1 MGVNFIS
8 DKTKQRW
15 NDVADIVENLPE
27 PPVAPRR
34 RPRTKSKGGGA
45 ERPYVEITGVIDAE
59 NYLGN
64 VLSDPISANIIKTG
78 VFIVVTGAL
87 TNPFEI
93 GYRTFS
99 DFVEDFYFI
108 DGFLLGGTIET
119 EEEEP

>member
-1 MGVNFIS
+1 MAKLLS
-8 DKTKQRW
+8 DKTADRLH
-15 NDVADIVENLPE
+15 NVLDIVENMADA
-27 PPVAPRR
+27 PVAPRR
-34 RPRTKSKGGGA
+34 RLRTKSKGGGA
-45 ERPYVEITGVIDAE
+45 ERPYIEITGVIDAE
-59 NYLGN
+59 NYIGN

-108 DGFLLGGTIET
+108 DGFLLG
-119 EEEEP
+119 